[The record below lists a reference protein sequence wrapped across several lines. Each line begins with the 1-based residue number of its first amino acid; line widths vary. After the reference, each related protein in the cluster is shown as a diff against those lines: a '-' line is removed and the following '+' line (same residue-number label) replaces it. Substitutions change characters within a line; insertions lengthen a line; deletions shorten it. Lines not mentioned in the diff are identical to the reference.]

1 MKQLLQKIESIKLTN
16 KTTPTFLLFISILVY
31 GLFFWG
37 RGFYWDEFPWMWT
50 YFQFG
55 SEMLTKTFS
64 TSRPFWGMIYQ
75 ITMPII
81 GPNPWIWQLLAIF
94 LRWLTAFLL
103 WKILC
108 TLYPNHQKQ
117 NLWAS
122 LFFLVYP
129 GMGQHFIA
137 FMYSHFYIVL
147 AAFLFS
153 LYLSLLALQSEK
165 YRIPLFI
172 ASYFF
177 AFVNLITMEY
187 FYFLEFARLIIFYQ
201 FLSRDI
207 KQRLISTVK
216 LFLPYFGIF
225 LGVTIWRAY
234 FFEFQN
240 ASYPYVLLDVI
251 REDFFAG
258 ILLLINNVLLSFW
271 RTVFQAWLNPFF
283 DIGLTG
289 FGPLTLSLMI
299 ILLIVT
305 IVLVGVYLYLR
316 HAERSEASLPQ
327 SKRIATEESAQNGYG
342 GLSNV
347 SNNEFTQR
355 AGWLGLISW
364 GLAGGAVWVSG
375 NMPQFNFSMDRFML
389 PFMLGASILLAC
401 MVALIKNQRTQ
412 MILVALLIGF
422 AGSRHFQLEDI
433 YRRDWNTQNQL
444 FWQMTERIPNFEKG
458 TILLA
463 NDFPVTYYSDNSLTG
478 PLNWIY
484 SPPGEM
490 NLMLYYASFRVGT
503 TLPSVEPDIPHELYY
518 IGPTFYGNTSNIL
531 AVYFEPPKCFRVLD
545 PEVEE
550 NNRLLP
556 PALRDVAKYT
566 NQNVILFE
574 KAYEL
579 PSQFYGTQPEKN
591 WCYYFS
597 QAELARQQKD
607 WQSVVQIAEQ
617 AFALGDT
624 PNDPVER
631 FVYIEGFAHVNN
643 WEKAVELS
651 QTSYKVSKN
660 FVGPLLCK
668 LWSRI
673 ERETESSTQQST
685 TVSQV
690 RSEFGCQP

>member
-1 MKQLLQKIESIKLTN
+1 MKNFFEKINNIKFTT
-16 KTTPTFLLFISILVY
+16 KTTPYFLLLISILVY
-31 GLFFWG
+31 GLFFWQ

-50 YFQFG
+50 YFQLG

-75 ITMPII
+75 ITMPIF
-81 GPNPWIWQLLAIF
+81 GPNPWVWQLLAIF

-147 AAFLFS
+147 SAFLFS
-153 LYLSLLALQSEK
+153 LYLSLLAFQSEK

-172 ASYFF
+172 ASYLF

-201 FLSRDI
+201 FVSGDI
-207 KQRLISTVK
+207 KQRLITTVR

-240 ASYPYVLLDVI
+240 ASYGYVLLDVI

-258 ILLLINNVLLSFW
+258 MLLLLNNVLLSFW

-289 FGPLTLSLMI
+289 FGPITLSLMLV
-299 ILLIVT
+299 LLIVS
-305 IVLVGVYLYLR
+305 IVLVGIYLFKL
-316 HAERSEASLPQ
+316 
-327 SKRIATEESAQNGYG
+327 KTENLQDND
-342 GLSNV
+342 
-347 SNNEFTQR
+347 FTQR
-355 AGWLGLISW
+355 AGWLGLIFW
-364 GLAGGAVWVSG
+364 GLSGGAVWVSG

-389 PFMLGASILLAC
+389 PFMLGSSILLAS
-401 MVALIKNQRTQ
+401 MVAMTKNQRTQ
-412 MILVALLIGF
+412 MILVALLVGF

-433 YRRDWNTQNQL
+433 YRRDWATQKGL

-463 NDFPVTYYSDNSLTG
+463 NDFPVTYFSDNSLTG

-484 SPPGEM
+484 SPPGDM
-490 NLMLYYASFRVGT
+490 NLMLYFASFRVGK
-503 TLPSVEPDIPHELYY
+503 TLPSVEPGQPHELYY
-518 IGPTFYGNTSNIL
+518 IGPTFYGNTTNIIS
-531 AVYFEPPKCFRVLD
+531 VYFEPPNCFRVLD

-566 NQNVILFE
+566 NQNVILFD
-574 KAYEL
+574 KAYNL
-579 PSQFYGTQPEKN
+579 PSQLYGTEPQKD

-597 QAELARQQKD
+597 QAELARQKKD
-607 WQSVVQIAEQ
+607 WEEVVEIADK

-631 FVYIEGFAHVNN
+631 FVYIEAYAHVNN
-643 WEKAVELS
+643 WQKAVELS
-651 QTSYKVSKN
+651 KDSYKVSKN

-668 LWSRI
+668 LWSRV
-673 ERETESSTQQST
+673 ERETENSIEQQT
-685 TVSQV
+685 TISQV
-690 RSEFGCQP
+690 RSEFECQ

>member
-1 MKQLLQKIESIKLTN
+1 MKIFLQKLESIKLTF
-16 KTTPTFLLFISILVY
+16 KTTPWFLLFISILVY
-31 GLFFWG
+31 GLFFWQ

-50 YFQFG
+50 YFQLG

-75 ITMPII
+75 ITIPIV
-81 GPNPWIWQLLAIF
+81 GANPWAWQLLAII

-108 TLYPNHQKQ
+108 MLYPKHEKQ

-147 AAFLFS
+147 SAFLFS
-153 LYLSLLALQSEK
+153 LYLSLLAIKSET

-172 ASYFF
+172 TSYFF

-201 FLSRDI
+201 FLSGDI

-225 LGVTIWRAY
+225 LGVTYWRAY
-234 FFEFQN
+234 LFEFQN
-240 ASYPYVLLDVI
+240 ASYGYVLLDAI

-258 ILLLINNVLLSFW
+258 VLLLINNVFLSFW
-271 RTVFQAWLNPFF
+271 RTVFQAWLNPFY
-283 DIGLTG
+283 DIGVTN

-305 IVLVGVYLYLR
+305 IVLVGIYLFKFSAVLGGK
-316 HAERSEASLPQ
+316 
-327 SKRIATEESAQNGYG
+327 SKTSTQAAVLG
-342 GLSNV
+342 GDND
-347 SNNEFTQR
+347 NDFTQR
-355 AGWLGLISW
+355 AGWLGLIFW
-364 GLAGGAVWVSG
+364 GLSGGAVWVSG

-389 PFMLGASILLAC
+389 PFMLGSSILLAS
-401 MVALIKNQRTQ
+401 MIALIKNQRTQ

-433 YRRDWNTQNQL
+433 YRRDWATQQQL

-463 NDFPVTYYSDNSLTG
+463 NDFPVTYFSDNSLTG

-484 SPPGEM
+484 SPPGDM
-490 NLMLYYASFRVGT
+490 NLILYYASFRVGK
-503 TLPSVEPDIPHELYY
+503 TLPSVEPGLPHELYY
-518 IGPTFYGNTSNIL
+518 IGPTFYGNTTNIV
-531 AVYFEPPKCFRVLD
+531 AVYFEPPNCFRVLD

-566 NQNVILFE
+566 NQNVILFD

-579 PSQFYGTQPEKN
+579 PSQLYGTEPQKD

-597 QAELARQQKD
+597 QAELARQKKD
-607 WQSVVQIAEQ
+607 WGEVVRIADL
-617 AFALGDT
+617 AFALNDT

-631 FVYIEGFAHVNN
+631 FVYIEGYAHFGN

-651 QTSYKVSKN
+651 KESYRVSKN
-660 FVGPLLCK
+660 YVGPLLCK
-668 LWSRI
+668 LWDRI
-673 ERETESSTQQST
+673 ERETVEYTEQTRGIAQA
-685 TVSQV
+685 
-690 RSEFGCQP
+690 RYELGCLE